1 MPTLR
6 SQIELDSHDRALIT
20 VLQQDGRIPFVELA
34 RRVGLS
40 EKTVRSRVTALL
52 DGDVIRI
59 VALTSPRSLGFNAI
73 AMVGLTTD
81 PAVPATDVARD
92 IAAISGVDYV
102 VVTTGRYSVI
112 VEVITTDRDALRE
125 IIEKKIGATPG
136 VRSMEIF
143 PGFSL
148 FYQKA
153 RFLSGGSDDAG
164 VRTGALPDIDRQI
177 AFALSGD
184 GRLPFRAVSE
194 TVGVSETQV
203 RARVAAML
211 ETRQMSI
218 LAIMNP
224 LAFRERTVAWLGLKI
239 ASGSHSDEVA
249 DLLSHEEQVSYVFIC
264 GGRFDIFV
272 ELICDSD
279 EHLHVVVE
287 TRIRAMPQIRS
298 FELFIYLDLHY
309 KLLGS

>member
-6 SQIELDSHDRALIT
+6 SRIELDSHDRALIT
-20 VLQQDGRIPFVELA
+20 ELQRDGRAPFVELA

-40 EKTVRSRVTALL
+40 EKTVRARVSALL

-59 VALTSPRSLGFNAI
+59 VALTSPRALGFNAI

-81 PAVPATDVARD
+81 PASPASDVARA
-92 IAAISGVDYV
+92 IAAIEGVDYV
-102 VVTTGRYSVI
+102 VVTTGRFSVI
-112 VEVITTDRDALRE
+112 VEVITTDREALRE
-125 IIEKKIGATPG
+125 IIEAKIGATPG

-153 RFLSGGSDDAG
+153 RFLSADPGETG
-164 VRTGALPDIDRQI
+164 VRTGALPETDREI

-194 TVGVSETQV
+194 TVGISETQV

-224 LAFRERTVAWLGLKI
+224 LAFRERSVAWLGLRI

-249 DLLSHEEQVSYVFIC
+249 DLLANEEQVSYVFIC

-279 EHLHVVVE
+279 EHLHSVIE
-287 TRIRAMPQIRS
+287 ARIRTMRQVKS
-298 FELFIYLDLHY
+298 FEIFIYFDLHY
-309 KLLGS
+309 KILGT

>member
-6 SQIELDSHDRALIT
+6 SQIELDTHDRALIT

-52 DGDVIRI
+52 DSDVIRI

-112 VEVITTDRDALRE
+112 VEVITTDRDALRDV
-125 IIEKKIGATPG
+125 IEKRIGATPG

-164 VRTGALPDIDRQI
+164 VRTGALPDVDRQI

-184 GRLPFRAVSE
+184 GPPAVPRG
-194 TVGVSETQV
+194 VG
-203 RARVAAML
+203 
-211 ETRQMSI
+211 
-218 LAIMNP
+218 
-224 LAFRERTVAWLGLKI
+224 
-239 ASGSHSDEVA
+239 D
-249 DLLSHEEQVSYVFIC
+249 
-264 GGRFDIFV
+264 GGRFGDAGAGAGRRHARNAA
-272 ELICDSD
+272 D
-279 EHLHVVVE
+279 EHSGDHESARVPRAHRRLARTE
-287 TRIRAMPQIRS
+287 DRERIALRRGRRS
-298 FELFIYLDLHY
+298 ALA
-309 KLLGS
+309 